1 MEMNQATLKKK
12 VIAKIEN
19 SDTNV
24 LQVVYN
30 MLNLYTDSD
39 NKSMMS
45 KEQKLELDN
54 RAILLEK
61 GILKKRSLKE
71 VNIELSARLKTIE

>member
-1 MEMNQATLKKK
+1 MNHTALKKK

-19 SDTNV
+19 SDMNV

-39 NKSMMS
+39 NESSIS
-45 KEQKLELDN
+45 KEQKLELDK

-61 GILKKRSLKE
+61 GLIKKRSLKE
-71 VNIELSARLKTIE
+71 VNKTLNTRLKEIK

>member
-1 MEMNQATLKKK
+1 MNHTTLKKK

-19 SDTNV
+19 TDINV

-30 MLNLYTDSD
+30 MLSLYTDSD
-39 NKSMMS
+39 NESSIS

-54 RAILLEK
+54 RAVLIEK
-61 GILKKRSLKE
+61 GLIKKQSLKE
-71 VNIELSARLKTIE
+71 VNKTLNARLKEIK